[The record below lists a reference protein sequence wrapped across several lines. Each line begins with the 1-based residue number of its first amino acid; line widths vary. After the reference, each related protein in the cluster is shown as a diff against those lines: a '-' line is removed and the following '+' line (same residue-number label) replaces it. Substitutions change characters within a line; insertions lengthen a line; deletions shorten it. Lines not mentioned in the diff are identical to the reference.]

1 MANFSVVGQSVYRK
15 DANPKVTGRA
25 LHVGNLE
32 MPGMLQ
38 VAVLR
43 SPYPHARILRID
55 KSKAEALAG
64 VAVVLTGGDIA
75 KMPGV
80 DPHFGPAFRDQP
92 ILAVEKVCHVG
103 DPVVA
108 VAAVDQRIAEDA
120 LQLVE
125 IDYEPLPAVFDVLE
139 AVTNASP
146 LVHEQHRP
154 AKAFADLA
162 HVKAGE
168 QSNICYQFKLR
179 VGDVEAAFAQADRIF
194 EDTFSSPPAQHVP
207 MEPHVTLAYMDEH
220 ERLNVWTASQSP
232 SYVRTELATTFG
244 IPMHRIRVRVPYLG
258 GGYGAKLYA
267 KLEPLVTALALIS
280 KKPVRYALTREEEFL
295 TITKH
300 KVVTK
305 IKTAIKNGA
314 ITARKCEV
322 FWDTGAYAEIGPRIG
337 HKSGYTSAGPYKIPN
352 VWIDSYCVYTNKVP
366 AGAFRGF
373 GVPQVIWAYDS
384 QTDMIARAL
393 GADPVEFRL
402 QPALDEGEKFATG
415 TVVRSFGIKEAIRQA
430 AQAIQ
435 WSKPTP
441 AQSGTKRRG
450 RGIAAGVKAVL
461 TPSIS
466 GAIVILNADGSAN
479 VLSSTVEMGQGSET
493 TMSQIVAEEL
503 GISADRVHIVQPD
516 TDVTPYDTITAG
528 SRSTYHMGNAVR
540 LAAAKVK
547 AQLCDVVAAKLEV
560 DPDDLV
566 AGKGRIHVR
575 GLEERGMSVSEIF
588 LAKFGSLGTTLAAEA
603 VCQPTAAHM
612 DPETGQSEKCTEY
625 WFPSATAAEVEV
637 DTETGQVKVLQL
649 YSVGDTGT
657 AINPRHC
664 EQQLQGAAL
673 MHLGLTMFEE
683 MIFDEGQLINGSM
696 LDYQVASIRDMPQ
709 LVRPIVVQVPHEDGP
724 FGAKGAGE
732 TGALTVAPAIANAI
746 EDAVGVRIRD
756 LPITPERVLRALAEK
771 NDVRDS
777 RK

>member
-1 MANFSVVGQSVYRK
+1 MADYSVVGQSVYRT

-25 LHVGNLE
+25 LHVGNIE
-32 MPGMLQ
+32 MPGMLH

-43 SPYPHARILRID
+43 SPYAHARITRIE
-55 KSKAEALAG
+55 KSKAEALDG
-64 VAVVLTGGDIA
+64 VSVVVTGAEIA
-75 KMPGV
+75 KMPGI

-92 ILAVEKVCHVG
+92 IFAVERVCFIG

-108 VAAVDQRIAEDA
+108 VAAVDRRTAEDA

-125 IDYEPLPAVFDVLE
+125 VDYEALPAVHDVLE
-139 AVTNASP
+139 AAKLGSP

-162 HVKAGE
+162 HVKAGQ
-168 QSNICYQFKLR
+168 QSNVCYHFKLR
-179 VGDVEAAFAQADRIF
+179 TGDVDKAFAEANRVF

-207 MEPHVTLAYMDEH
+207 MEPHVTLAYLAEH
-220 ERLNVWTASQSP
+220 ERLNIWTASQSP
-232 SYVRTELATTFG
+232 SYVRTEISATFG
-244 IPMHRIRVRVPYLG
+244 IPMNRIRVRVPYIG

-267 KLEPLVTALALIS
+267 KLEPLVTVLALIT

-305 IKTAIKNGA
+305 IKTAIKDGA

-322 FWDTGAYAEIGPRIG
+322 YWDTGAYAEIGPRIG
-337 HKSGYTSAGPYKIPN
+337 HKSGYTSAGPYRIPN

-384 QTDMIARAL
+384 QTDMMARAL
-393 GADPVEFRL
+393 GVDPVEFRL
-402 QPALDEGEKFATG
+402 KPMLDEGKRFATG

-430 AQAIQ
+430 AQAIE
-435 WSKPTP
+435 WTKPRP

-450 RGIAAGVKAVL
+450 KGIAAGVKAVL

-466 GAIVILNADGSAN
+466 GAIVILNADGTAN

-493 TMSQIVAEEL
+493 TMGQIVAEEL
-503 GISADRVHIVQPD
+503 GIAPDRVHIVQPD

-540 LAAAKVK
+540 MAAVK
-547 AQLCDVVAAKLEV
+547 IKAELFEVVAAKLEAH
-560 DPDDLV
+560 PDDLV
-566 AGKGRIHVR
+566 AGGGRIFVR
-575 GLEERGMSVSEIF
+575 GMAERGMTISEIF
-588 LAKFGSLGTTLAAEA
+588 LAKFGSLCTNLAAEA

-637 DTETGQVKVLQL
+637 DTETGRVKILQL
-649 YSVGDTGT
+649 FSVGDTGT

-664 EQQLQGAAL
+664 EQQLVGAAV

-683 MIFDEGQLINGSM
+683 MIFDEGQLVNGSL
-696 LDYQVASIRDMPQ
+696 LDDQLASFKDMPEFI
-709 LVRPIVVQVPHEDGP
+709 RPIVVQVPHEDGP
-724 FGAKGAGE
+724 FGAKGVGE

-746 EDAVGVRIRD
+746 YDAVGVRIRD
-756 LPITPERVLRALAEK
+756 LPITPEKVLRALVEQE
-771 NDVRDS
+771 V
-777 RK
+777 

>member
-25 LHVGNLE
+25 LHVGNIE

-43 SPYPHARILRID
+43 SPYPHARIRRID

-64 VAVVLTGGDIA
+64 VAVVLTGADIA
-75 KMPGV
+75 RMPGV

-108 VAAVDQRIAEDA
+108 VAALDGRTAEDA

-125 IDYEPLPAVFDVLE
+125 IDYEPLPAIFDVLD
-139 AVTNASP
+139 AVKKDAP

-179 VGDVEAAFAQADRIF
+179 AGDVEAAFAAADRIF
-194 EDTFSSPPAQHVP
+194 EDTFTSPPAQHMP
-207 MEPHVTLAYMDEH
+207 MEPHVTLAYLDEH
-220 ERLNVWTASQSP
+220 DRLNIWTASQSP
-232 SYVRTELATTFG
+232 SYVRTEIATTFG

-267 KLEPLVTALALIS
+267 KLEPLVTALALIT

-305 IKTAIKNGA
+305 IKTAVKNGA

-322 FWDTGAYAEIGPRIG
+322 YWDTGAYAEIGPRIG

-393 GADPVEFRL
+393 GADP
-402 QPALDEGEKFATG
+402 
-415 TVVRSFGIKEAIRQA
+415 
-430 AQAIQ
+430 
-435 WSKPTP
+435 
-441 AQSGTKRRG
+441 
-450 RGIAAGVKAVL
+450 
-461 TPSIS
+461 
-466 GAIVILNADGSAN
+466 
-479 VLSSTVEMGQGSET
+479 
-493 TMSQIVAEEL
+493 
-503 GISADRVHIVQPD
+503 
-516 TDVTPYDTITAG
+516 
-528 SRSTYHMGNAVR
+528 
-540 LAAAKVK
+540 
-547 AQLCDVVAAKLEV
+547 
-560 DPDDLV
+560 
-566 AGKGRIHVR
+566 
-575 GLEERGMSVSEIF
+575 
-588 LAKFGSLGTTLAAEA
+588 
-603 VCQPTAAHM
+603 
-612 DPETGQSEKCTEY
+612 
-625 WFPSATAAEVEV
+625 
-637 DTETGQVKVLQL
+637 
-649 YSVGDTGT
+649 
-657 AINPRHC
+657 
-664 EQQLQGAAL
+664 
-673 MHLGLTMFEE
+673 
-683 MIFDEGQLINGSM
+683 
-696 LDYQVASIRDMPQ
+696 
-709 LVRPIVVQVPHEDGP
+709 
-724 FGAKGAGE
+724 
-732 TGALTVAPAIANAI
+732 
-746 EDAVGVRIRD
+746 
-756 LPITPERVLRALAEK
+756 
-771 NDVRDS
+771 
-777 RK
+777 